1 MRAPAPLSTAHD
13 IAGFDCG
20 NETMNEW
27 LKNRALKNQEDRST
41 RTFVVCADSGPVA
54 AYYALA
60 VGACE
65 RDDAPGSVSRRMPDP
80 IPMMILAR
88 LAVDKTLQGRGL
100 ARQLIADAVL
110 RTLAVAENAGV
121 RGLLVSAIDDRA
133 AAYYERLGFIR
144 AKRSE
149 NVLMIRLKVARD
161 VLAGNS

>member
-1 MRAPAPLSTAHD
+1 
-13 IAGFDCG
+13 
-20 NETMNEW
+20 
-27 LKNRALKNQEDRST
+27 
-41 RTFVVCADSGPVA
+41 
-54 AYYALA
+54 
-60 VGACE
+60 
-65 RDDAPGSVSRRMPDP
+65 
-80 IPMMILAR
+80 MMILAR